1 MLIILLLSDYYAAYI
16 CRGSIFKST
25 FKKEQL
31 GKLGNRWE
39 EISKKIISKIHL
51 GVLYLGGELSLW

>member
-16 CRGSIFKST
+16 CRESIFKST

-39 EISKKIISKIHL
+39 EMYKKIMSKIHL